1 MRMRKSRRRVDRGR
15 RRTKSRSR
23 RGGNIRQNPINLI
36 LLDLGFDED
45 NLDYY
50 KEATDDDKNRL
61 IDMYLE
67 MARQPPYN
75 QTWNTVDDA
84 INANYTLNTANQFGR
99 QYNKH
104 DIANAVFSEIY
115 HPATNGGRKYRKSRR
130 TRKRK

>member
-1 MRMRKSRRRVDRGR
+1 MRKSRRRT
-15 RRTKSRSR
+15 RTRKNG
-23 RGGNIRQNPINLI
+23 GGNIRENPINLI

-45 NLDYY
+45 DLEYY
-50 KEATDDDKNRL
+50 NDSTDADKNRL

-75 QTWNTVDDA
+75 QTWNTLDDA
-84 INANYTLNTANQFGR
+84 INANYILNTANQFGR

-115 HPATNGGRKYRKSRR
+115 HPTTNGGKKYRKRRR

>member
-1 MRMRKSRRRVDRGR
+1 MRKSKSRRRRRISSMR
-15 RRTKSRSR
+15 RRNG
-23 RGGNIRQNPINLI
+23 GGNIRENPINLI

-45 NLDYY
+45 DLEYYDY
-50 KEATDDDKNRL
+50 ATDADKNRL

-75 QTWNTVDDA
+75 QSWNTVDDA
-84 INANYTLNTANQFGR
+84 TNANYILNTANQFGR

-115 HPATNGGRKYRKSRR
+115 HPLTNGGKKYRKRRR
-130 TRKRK
+130 TRKRKY